1 MNKILYITLCL
12 SQIICICVSQGIK
25 LPDEVP
31 EIEERRNGRNLFD
44 LIGFGSQELDPY
56 QIKLKQLCLNGEFA
70 ECFKLQAV
78 NSLGDFFT
86 QNKYLISPAIKIVT
100 LPETQLRSLQNDPIE
115 YVAETRDSDSEWDQL
130 QKFVLR
136 KAERFIKATAFEVQ
150 VPDVLQQDERLSPR
164 FIDDAFEE
172 TDLFEDRKT
181 SLHNKHRL
189 KKMIIPMLLILKLFK
204 LKLLLFLP
212 FVLGL
217 AGIKKLLGFAA
228 FVLPDKH
235 RLKKMIIPMLLILKL
250 FKLKL
255 LLFLPFVLGL
265 AGIKKLLGFAAFVLP
280 GALAYFKV
288 CKPNFGLFKNPIQQ
302 YTPQYNSNG
311 FGFGGASSNFQ
322 NYYKESHP
330 TSDFSNLYHD
340 NSHYRDAN
348 GYNQDSIKFNDDS
361 SIHDLPY
368 QGYSEYRNKNV
379 NFTSES

>member
-228 FVLPDKH
+228 FVLP
-235 RLKKMIIPMLLILKL
+235 
-250 FKLKL
+250 
-255 LLFLPFVLGL
+255 
-265 AGIKKLLGFAAFVLP
+265 